1 MKKFII
7 PVLFCLV
14 AHVGFAQ
21 KATNT
26 SIAKVSPNGTINYTL
41 MDKAPSMDNCAYAGS
56 AKQQQ
61 KCTEDKVQAYIQKN
75 FDKNTAKAISAN
87 RSNLDNNKIY
97 VRFIVNKQGN
107 VENVGVRSSN
117 NDMKREV
124 ERILETLPKFSVGMH
139 QGKAVSTSFTF
150 WLQADLLL
158 RNAAN

>member
-26 SIAKVSPNGTINYTL
+26 SIAKVSPNGTISSTL
-41 MDKAPSMDNCAYAGS
+41 MDKAPSFDNCANAGS
-56 AKQQQ
+56 AAQQQ

-75 FDKNTAKAISAN
+75 FDKNTAKAISVN
-87 RSNLDNNKIY
+87 RNIENNKIY
-97 VRFIVNKQGN
+97 VRFIVNKQGT
-107 VENVGVRSSN
+107 VENVGARSSN
-117 NDMKREV
+117 NSLNKEV
-124 ERILETLPKFSVGMH
+124 ERILKTLPKFSVGMH
-139 QGKAVSTSFTF
+139 QGKAVNTSFTF